1 MASKLSSKQLAKLAV
16 LETFPAR
23 FDTIHRLIEEMGTMR
38 ADESQV
44 RRLARTLDEMKAAA
58 GSIGETGLVDTLG
71 VMATL
76 ARRTGGLQTRVRGL
90 REGFGSLKINLE
102 GAIRAA
108 TREEDKDQV
117 DEADLPKS

>member
-16 LETFPAR
+16 LQTFPTR
-23 FDTIHRLIEEMGTMR
+23 FDTIHRLVEELGTLR

-44 RRLARTLDEMKAAA
+44 RRLARTLDQLKAAA

-71 VMATL
+71 VMGTL

-90 REGFGSLKINLE
+90 REGVASLKINLE
-102 GAIRAA
+102 GAMRAA

-117 DEADLPKS
+117 DEADLPGS